1 MSVQDGGS
9 QETVTAHAQALVGW
23 TKSHPLQTC
32 TFVRGH
38 MEELHALKR
47 MLVRRRMFK
56 TYNLVNGAMHFTQ
69 IRNELARGTHR
80 VFGQFLRGI
89 SRFSDT
95 VHIDKPSSQSLLEEL
110 VYDQIYWQNLGM
122 ADHKRRCALRQRY
135 SPSHWP
141 TLRIHLEYEYDD
153 ARCLHVP
160 IALTV
165 LRDESRAVMV
175 RTVRYSRTY
184 SRARHA
190 YDDTVHV
197 RNIDADGTVR
207 YGTQAFHSFAEVP
220 PKKQSPQ

>member
-1 MSVQDGGS
+1 MELQQAFRSLLMSVQDGGS

-32 TFVRGH
+32 AFVRGH

-47 MLVRRRMFK
+47 VLVRRRMLK

-69 IRNELARGTHR
+69 TRNELARGTHR
-80 VFGQFLRGI
+80 IFGQFLRGI
-89 SRFSDT
+89 SRFANIMRTDT
-95 VHIDKPSSQSLLEEL
+95 NVVLEAL
-110 VYDQIYWQNLGM
+110 VYDQLYWQNLGM
-122 ADHKRRCALRQRY
+122 ADHKRRSALRQLERD
-135 SPSHWP
+135 S
-141 TLRIHLEYEYDD
+141 TLRIHIEYEYDD

-160 IALTV
+160 IVLTV
-165 LRDESRAVMV
+165 LHDSHSERSWGA
-175 RTVRYSRTY
+175 TVRYSRTY

-207 YGTQAFHSFAEVP
+207 YGTQAFHSFAEA
-220 PKKQSPQ
+220 KK